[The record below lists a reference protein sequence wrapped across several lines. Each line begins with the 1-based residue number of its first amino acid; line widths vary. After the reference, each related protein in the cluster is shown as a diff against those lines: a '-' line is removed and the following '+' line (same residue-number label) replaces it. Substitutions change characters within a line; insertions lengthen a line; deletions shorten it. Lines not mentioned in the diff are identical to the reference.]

1 MATLT
6 QTLTYSA
13 PYGSVPGTVYLTGDQ
28 FDDSLGVLTAVG
40 LSASA
45 SYSGTLT
52 AQNLDSIADD
62 MTAHVSFANVV
73 RFSGRAPM
81 VAADFVSQSPTIS
94 VPPSATEV
102 FTLPTATGA
111 GTVSITS
118 GVNFD
123 SFHVIGGGGLP
134 LLLGPYKSK
143 WVDGSA
149 NPWYVGITGTLS
161 FSLTIT
167 YTYTPQPSRLFAITL
182 TAGGGAQAGQPSRA
196 IAITL
201 SAHAPGGL
209 ARHLSITLSTQKG
222 RPSRALSISQT
233 ASRSALGRPLAISLS
248 ATGRPERRVRITL
261 LPYAPDAAQL
271 WQVSAL
277 VGGVDVS
284 ARLTGAGSIEAEEGG
299 ARIADLR
306 LLPGDADVDPA
317 AWVGLA
323 VAIDLGRVD
332 AGAPGALVRRFTG
345 VVDVPSYDPSSGI
358 TTLRCT
364 DDLQAVVGRL
374 SQAQIAAILPGS
386 LYSPAIAGTDPAR
399 VVFYSLGEA
408 WSYAQ
413 ERAATLQG
421 HLDLSPQGAPRW
433 TPWVP
438 KASPDITYDADTLN
452 DGSLTAEIA
461 HRSIIRNS
469 ARITFTHRFP
479 RCKCRHL
486 AVSYT
491 YPFSRLQVAS
501 NGYSIPTRAMTQ
513 QALAGTGWTLAGAIN
528 YVPLPGGSISG
539 EISGTTWTYS
549 ITDQAALALHL
560 GFSASLAKRYV
571 QWVDSQYHT
580 VLRLP
585 GSVAALGEQ
594 SETLSGALAVT
605 FDAAAWEAN
614 TKAQP
619 LVTQTGTGETWV
631 DYYGAAG
638 GLADAAT
645 ARAVLEAK
653 ARASIIASHRRNT
666 VRAEVDFDARLD
678 LTRAVRITTPRLSC
692 TGKVRSV
699 RDAWDMDRGTL
710 ATSFSVAL
718 RGVFGNGVPPQPTL
732 PLPSTPP
739 TPPAGPFAVTAGTFV
754 GSGGG
759 GDVTVI
765 GGGGGASGF
774 APADGGAIQPDWFGY
789 FCNVGQGT
797 VIFDSAAPV
806 YPVQFTLRTP
816 AIEPASRDNLVL
828 ISPAVLD
835 IEMASDPLTLIG

>member
-1 MATLT
+1 M
-6 QTLTYSA
+6 
-13 PYGSVPGTVYLTGDQ
+13 
-28 FDDSLGVLTAVG
+28 
-40 LSASA
+40 
-45 SYSGTLT
+45 
-52 AQNLDSIADD
+52 
-62 MTAHVSFANVV
+62 SFGISPP
-73 RFSGRAPM
+73 FSGGAFCTPTS
-81 VAADFVSQSPTIS
+81 VSGGPAA
-94 VPPSATEV
+94 AT
-102 FTLPTATGA
+102 
-111 GTVSITS
+111 
-118 GVNFD
+118 
-123 SFHVIGGGGLP
+123 
-134 LLLGPYKSK
+134 
-143 WVDGSA
+143 
-149 NPWYVGITGTLS
+149 
-161 FSLTIT
+161 
-167 YTYTPQPSRLFAITL
+167 
-182 TAGGGAQAGQPSRA
+182 GQPSRT
-196 IAITL
+196 IAARFSTTGQPSRPIAARFSTTGQPSRTL
-201 SAHAPGGL
+201 SARFGPVGQPARTLAARFVRGL
-209 ARHLSITLSTQKG
+209 TD
-222 RPSRALSISQT
+222 
-233 ASRSALGRPLAISLS
+233 AS
-248 ATGRPERRVRITL
+248 
-261 LPYAPDAAQL
+261 QL
-271 WQVSAL
+271 WKISAL

-284 ARLTGAGSIEAEEGG
+284 ARLTGAGSIEAEEGS
-299 ARIADLR
+299 ARIAELR

-317 AWVGLA
+317 AWVGLE
-323 VAIDLGRVD
+323 VTIDLGRVD
-332 AGAPGALVRRFTG
+332 AGATGQLVRRFTG
-345 VVDVPSYDPSSGI
+345 VVDVPSYDPVTGI

-364 DDLQAVVGRL
+364 DDLQAVIGRL
-374 SQAQIAAILPGS
+374 SREQITAVMPDS

-433 TPWVP
+433 TPWAP
-438 KASPDITYDADTLN
+438 KASPDVTYTADLIN

-461 HRSIIRNS
+461 HRSIVRNS
-469 ARITFTHRFP
+469 VRIAFTHRFP

-491 YPFSRLQVAS
+491 YPFSRLQVAA

-513 QALAGTGWTLAGAIN
+513 QALSGTGWTLAGAIN

-580 VLRLP
+580 IARLP

-605 FDAAAWEAN
+605 FDGAAWEAN

-619 LVTQTGTGETWV
+619 LVTQSGTGETWV

-645 ARAVLEAK
+645 ARAVLETK

-678 LTRAVRITTPRLSC
+678 LTKTVRIATPRLSC

-699 RDAWDMDRGTL
+699 RDSWDMDRGSL
-710 ATSFSVAL
+710 ASSFSIAL

-759 GDVTVI
+759 GDATVI

-789 FCNVGQGT
+789 FTNIGQGT
-797 VIFDSAAPV
+797 VLYSAAAPV

-816 AIEPASRDNLVL
+816 AIEPASRDNLTL